1 MATWI
6 LVPCLG
12 QLRTELNR
20 IAPGR
25 DTSSDGTI
33 GDTAHQSRSSDH
45 NDDEVGEVPI
55 RDADGKHE
63 VHAVDLDADL
73 RESDL
78 TMEKV
83 VQHIVARCR
92 SGAEKRLR
100 YVIYNRRIWEASN
113 NWRQRSYNGD
123 NPHDQHAHFS
133 ASYETRHEESTESW
147 HLDELREDDDVIV
160 RKGDSGEQVRF
171 WQYML
176 ADLGYDVG
184 EIDGVYGPKMEAA
197 VNAYRAKHAPSAPT
211 ATLITGWHAWH
222 ILRAVAQK
230 HAGKPGATG
239 PAGSPGPAGAKGD
252 PGPAGPAGALT
263 GTLTVTGGQ
272 LVVEAGERE

>member
-1 MATWI
+1 MASWI

-33 GDTAHQSRSSDH
+33 GDVAHQARSSDH
-45 NDDEVGEVPI
+45 NDDEVGNVPI

-113 NWRQRSYNGD
+113 NWRQRSYTGD
-123 NPHDQHAHFS
+123 NAHTQHAHFS
-133 ASYETRHEESTESW
+133 GSYETKHEADTRSWGLEEIPVALTEADKKWLAAQIDKAATTAAERVWKTKWNINFEPGSTPYLAEAGNILAHVPGEHTRIEQAVAGIDGSSGGASADAVA
-147 HLDELREDDDVIV
+147 DEL
-160 RKGDSGEQVRF
+160 
-171 WQYML
+171 
-176 ADLGYDVG
+176 A
-184 EIDGVYGPKMEAA
+184 
-197 VNAYRAKHAPSAPT
+197 
-211 ATLITGWHAWH
+211 
-222 ILRAVAQK
+222 
-230 HAGKPGATG
+230 
-239 PAGSPGPAGAKGD
+239 
-252 PGPAGPAGALT
+252 
-263 GTLTVTGGQ
+263 
-272 LVVEAGERE
+272 ERLQA